1 MNGVSTTAQQDSML
15 IVLPV
20 PFRLID
26 GELLFEEQA
35 CNGLNRWAESFARVA
50 VAAPIIPEDISV
62 RIGFNWKPLSTLQA
76 KEQLSFIPLPWAFG
90 LGPFARHYIP
100 ARKRLRSAIAQHRYL
115 QFAIGGLV
123 GDWAAV
129 ACLEAIAQ
137 GRRFAI
143 HTDRVEDQVLL
154 EVSKGQCFPR
164 RMRAKILAALMRS
177 YHIRLIKSCSLG
189 LWHGSDCYQTYS
201 PYCRE
206 SHVIHDVH
214 LGPEDGIDIQ
224 MLNAKMTDVETAS
237 SLSICYAGRLD
248 PMKAPLDWLKA
259 IAVARDLGANVKAT
273 WFGEGI
279 LRAEAEVEM
288 KRLRLDGTVQ
298 FPGFLGSHPKLLEA
312 LRSSHMMVFTHVTP
326 ESPRCLLEALISGT
340 PIVGYQS
347 EYSRDLTAVLGG
359 GSLVP
364 MHHWEALGRRI
375 ADLAADRSK
384 LKGLIRDAAKNGER
398 FNDRAVFSERSDLIK
413 QYC

>member
-1 MNGVSTTAQQDSML
+1 MTNVQQDSML

-20 PFRLID
+20 PFRSVD

-35 CNGLNRWAESFARVA
+35 CNGLNRWAENFAHLA
-50 VAAPIIPEDISV
+50 VAAPTIPEYLSA
-62 RIGFNWKPLSTLQA
+62 RIDFSWKPLSKLQA
-76 KEQLSFIPLPWAFG
+76 KKQLSLIPLPWAY
-90 LGPFARHYIP
+90 GPGSFAKHYISV
-100 ARKRLRSAIAQHRYL
+100 RKRLSTAIAQNRYL

-137 GRRFAI
+137 RRRFAI

-154 EVSKGQCFPR
+154 EVSRGQNLSR
-164 RMRAKILAALMRS
+164 RMKATVIAALMRA
-177 YHIRLIKSCSLG
+177 YHLHLVERCSLG
-189 LWHGSDCYQTYS
+189 LWHGSDCYHTYS

-214 LGPEDGIDIQ
+214 LGPEDSIDYQ
-224 MLNAKMTDVETAS
+224 KLNAKLADVLTTPCI
-237 SLSICYAGRLD
+237 SICYAGRLD
-248 PMKAPLDWLKA
+248 PMKAPLDWLRA

-273 WFGEGI
+273 WFGEGL
-279 LRAEAEVEM
+279 LRAEAEAEM
-288 KRLRLDGTVQ
+288 KRLRLEGTAML
-298 FPGFLGSHPKLLEA
+298 PGFLGSRPELLDA

-340 PIVGYQS
+340 PIVGYHS
-347 EYSRDLTAVLGG
+347 EYSRDLTATLGG

-364 MHHWEALGRRI
+364 MHHWEALGQRI
-375 ADLAADRSK
+375 ADLSSDRSK
-384 LKGLIRDAAKNGER
+384 LKSLICEAAKNGQR
-398 FNDRAVFSERSDLIK
+398 FNDKAVFSERSDLIK
-413 QYC
+413 QFC